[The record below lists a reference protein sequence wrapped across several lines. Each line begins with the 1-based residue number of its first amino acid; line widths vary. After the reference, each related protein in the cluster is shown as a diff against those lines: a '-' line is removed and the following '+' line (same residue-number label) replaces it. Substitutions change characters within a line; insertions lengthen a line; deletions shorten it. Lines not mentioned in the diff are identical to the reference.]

1 MKRRKKRRVNKLVIF
16 LTLAYFITVFAMYSV
31 GQADTP
37 VEYVEVF
44 VDYNDTLWTIAS
56 ENCTECTDVRQYI
69 KEIRELNNMDSST
82 LYANTVIKLP
92 VQ

>member
-1 MKRRKKRRVNKLVIF
+1 MKRRKKRRVNKLVVF
-16 LTLAYFITVFAMYSV
+16 LTLAYFITVFAMYGV

-56 ENCTECTDVRQYI
+56 ENCAEGADVRKYI
-69 KEIRELNNMDSST
+69 KEIKELNNMDSST

-92 VQ
+92 IQ